1 MSVPAESGAVRA
13 FPVACVVL
21 SLDAVAHD
29 ASEAGDAPCWAA
41 GAERADRLRRV
52 VDLAA
57 QAGASPIIASLPPG
71 LDVPVPARGIVNAK
85 GGGDLAL
92 RAGVAQLAN
101 TPVVGTLVWPIE
113 DADVEL
119 EVALAVLD
127 AAKRTGA
134 ALVAPLAHGVERW
147 PLFFA
152 RHTWRELLTT
162 PGGAR
167 AVLRLDA
174 SRVHR
179 IATDPVV
186 GAPDGREA

>member
-21 SLDAVAHD
+21 SLDMLAYA

-41 GAERADRLRRV
+41 DAERAERARRV
-52 VDLAA
+52 VDAA
-57 QAGASPIIASLPPG
+57 AHAGASPIIASLPAG
-71 LDVPVPARGIVNAK
+71 LEIPAPARGVRITK

-101 TPVVGTLVWPIE
+101 TPAVGTLVWPIE
-113 DADVEL
+113 EADAGV
-119 EVALAVLD
+119 EVALAVID

-134 ALVAPLAHGVERW
+134 ALVAPVIQGVDGW
-147 PLFFA
+147 PLFLG
-152 RHTWRELLTT
+152 RQMWRELLTT
-162 PGGAR
+162 PGGVR

-179 IATDPVV
+179 IAADAAV
-186 GAPDGREA
+186 GTPDGGED